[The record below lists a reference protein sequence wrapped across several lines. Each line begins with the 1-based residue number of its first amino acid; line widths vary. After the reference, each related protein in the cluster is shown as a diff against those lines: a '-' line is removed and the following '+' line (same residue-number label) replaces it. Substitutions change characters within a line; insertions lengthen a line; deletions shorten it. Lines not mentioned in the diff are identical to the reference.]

1 MDPRVKPEDDGS
13 GCCARSG
20 PSQSERRC
28 HQRRGKIATGK
39 LAGRDQSPNHMP
51 LPPHLPLATLKLP
64 QDMGL
69 RQSEIRSLESGR

>member
-1 MDPRVKPEDDGS
+1 MDPRVKPEDYGS

-20 PSQSERRC
+20 PSRSERQC
-28 HQRRGKIATGK
+28 HQRTGKIATGQ

-51 LPPHLPLATLKLP
+51 LPPHLPDATLKLP
-64 QDMGL
+64 QDIGL